1 MIDGIVQEDVDA
13 YHPGFGKLYKW
24 LLSAYNGRKSDIT
37 RRKALT
43 KKARE
48 DREAKREKDAALIEA
63 AREADQADR
72 EAAVAAASSLLE
84 TLMASRQAEMKRRK
98 RARSSSR
105 WRCAVTSSA

>member
-48 DREAKREKDAALIEA
+48 DREAKIKASEDRTQARATCLEDADAKFKEDNREGIEA
-63 AREADQADR
+63 FE
-72 EAAVAAASSLLE
+72 
-84 TLMASRQAEMKRRK
+84 KY
-98 RARSSSR
+98 
-105 WRCAVTSSA
+105 